1 MKKHFQTIC
10 NIKNYDRDS
19 YVDMSSFKNGSFC
32 ILYEDWID
40 YYSKHYE
47 YLCHIN
53 LNYGPTHLLTLTINS
68 ELYVII
74 RNNKSIYLY
83 LIKNEFLYKTE
94 IHLMS
99 EIVYWTKTKDNQI
112 IICSKNKISFY
123 KIYKNSFLKTQ
134 NDIQIEE
141 EKYIENSLYFK
152 NKKEDSSIDEYENEE
167 NTNFQNLTI
176 VKIFELNEDYFIII
190 KQKIDKIKDFLYE
203 DSDCPCCST
212 RFYEQTNVILL
223 SVLKI
228 NKKEKKIKIVYEIEL
243 KNKNKYKLYGEQK
256 DVTNFM
262 DYFDKS
268 ICDSIEFL
276 ENKILFYIPQVD
288 NVKIIDINS
297 SFKPKYE
304 SILYN
309 SSENVENYKIIF
321 ISEKCFFRYKYK
333 YYKEDDEMN
342 LDEVNLC
349 FYHNNNKE
357 EIYDKPRFLCNFP
370 LIKKMNLLLFE
381 FDGYYLTISEEIIN
395 KNE

>member
-1 MKKHFQTIC
+1 MEKHFQTIC
-10 NIKNYDRDS
+10 NIENYYRDS

-152 NKKEDSSIDEYENEE
+152 NEKEDSSIDECENEE

-190 KQKIDKIKDFLYE
+190 KQKIDKIIDFLYE
-203 DSDCPCCST
+203 DGDCPCCSR

-243 KNKNKYKLYGEQK
+243 KNKNKYKLYYLQE
-256 DVTNFM
+256 DTNFM
-262 DYFDKS
+262 EYFDNS
-268 ICDSIEFL
+268 IYDSIDFL

-342 LDEVNLC
+342 LDKVNLC

-357 EIYDKPRFLCNFP
+357 EIYDSFP
-370 LIKKMNLLLFE
+370 YDFPPMKKMNLLLFE
-381 FDGYYLTISEEIIN
+381 FNEYYLTISEEIIN

>member
-1 MKKHFQTIC
+1 MEKHFQTIC
-10 NIKNYDRDS
+10 NIENYGCDR

-32 ILYEDWID
+32 ILYEGFID

-47 YLCHIN
+47 YLCYIN

-83 LIKNEFLYKTE
+83 LIKNEFLYKTQ

-152 NKKEDSSIDEYENEE
+152 NKKEDSSINKYENEE

-190 KQKIDKIKDFLYE
+190 KQKIDKIKDFLYKDE
-203 DSDCPCCST
+203 DGGCACCWT
-212 RFYEQTNVILL
+212 IFYEQTNVILL

-243 KNKNKYKLYGEQK
+243 KNKNKYKLYYLQK

-309 SSENVENYKIIF
+309 SSEDVEKYKIIF

-333 YYKEDDEMN
+333 YYKSGD
-342 LDEVNLC
+342 LDNANLC
-349 FYHNNNKE
+349 FYYNNNKE
-357 EIYDKPRFLCNFP
+357 EIYDRFLYDFP
-370 LIKKMNLLLFE
+370 LMKKMNLLLFE
-381 FDGYYLTISEEIIN
+381 THGYYLTISEEIIN
-395 KNE
+395 KNDN

>member
-1 MKKHFQTIC
+1 MEKHFQTIC
-10 NIKNYDRDS
+10 DIENYYRDS

-167 NTNFQNLTI
+167 NTGFQNLTI

-190 KQKIDKIKDFLYE
+190 KQKIDKIIDFLYE
-203 DSDCPCCST
+203 DGDCPCCSR

-243 KNKNKYKLYGEQK
+243 KNKNKYKLYYLQE
-256 DVTNFM
+256 DTNFM
-262 DYFDKS
+262 EYFDNS
-268 ICDSIEFL
+268 IYDSIDFL

-357 EIYDKPRFLCNFP
+357 EIYDSVPYDFP
-370 LIKKMNLLLFE
+370 PMKKMNLLLFE
-381 FDGYYLTISEEIIN
+381 FNKYYLTISEEIIN

>member
-1 MKKHFQTIC
+1 MIKHFQTIC
-10 NIKNYDRDS
+10 NIENYDRDS
-19 YVDMSSFKNGSFC
+19 CVDMSSFKNGSFC

-152 NKKEDSSIDEYENEE
+152 NKKEDSSINKYENEE

-176 VKIFELNEDYFIII
+176 
-190 KQKIDKIKDFLYE
+190 
-203 DSDCPCCST
+203 
-212 RFYEQTNVILL
+212 
-223 SVLKI
+223 
-228 NKKEKKIKIVYEIEL
+228 
-243 KNKNKYKLYGEQK
+243 
-256 DVTNFM
+256 
-262 DYFDKS
+262 
-268 ICDSIEFL
+268 
-276 ENKILFYIPQVD
+276 
-288 NVKIIDINS
+288 
-297 SFKPKYE
+297 
-304 SILYN
+304 
-309 SSENVENYKIIF
+309 
-321 ISEKCFFRYKYK
+321 
-333 YYKEDDEMN
+333 
-342 LDEVNLC
+342 
-349 FYHNNNKE
+349 
-357 EIYDKPRFLCNFP
+357 
-370 LIKKMNLLLFE
+370 
-381 FDGYYLTISEEIIN
+381 
-395 KNE
+395 

>member
-1 MKKHFQTIC
+1 MEKHFQTIC
-10 NIKNYDRDS
+10 NIENYYRDS

-152 NKKEDSSIDEYENEE
+152 NKKEDSSINKYENEE

-190 KQKIDKIKDFLYE
+190 KQKIDKIKDFLDE
-203 DSDCPCCST
+203 DGDCPCCST

-243 KNKNKYKLYGEQK
+243 KNKNKYKLYYLQE
-256 DVTNFM
+256 DTNFM
-262 DYFDKS
+262 EYFDNS
-268 ICDSIEFL
+268 IYDSIDFL

-342 LDEVNLC
+342 LDKVNLC

-357 EIYDKPRFLCNFP
+357 EIYDSFP
-370 LIKKMNLLLFE
+370 YDFPPMKKMNLLLFE
-381 FDGYYLTISEEIIN
+381 FNEYYLTISEEIIN

>member
-1 MKKHFQTIC
+1 MEKHFQTIC
-10 NIKNYDRDS
+10 NIENYYRDS

-152 NKKEDSSIDEYENEE
+152 NKKEDSSINKYENEE

-190 KQKIDKIKDFLYE
+190 KQKIDKIIDFLYE
-203 DSDCPCCST
+203 DGDCPCCSR

-243 KNKNKYKLYGEQK
+243 KNKNKYKLYYLQE
-256 DVTNFM
+256 DTNFM
-262 DYFDKS
+262 EYFDNS
-268 ICDSIEFL
+268 IYDSIDFL

-342 LDEVNLC
+342 LDKVNLC

-357 EIYDKPRFLCNFP
+357 EIYDSFP
-370 LIKKMNLLLFE
+370 YDFPPMKKMNLLLFE
-381 FDGYYLTISEEIIN
+381 FNEYYLTISEEIIN

>member
-1 MKKHFQTIC
+1 MEKHFQTIC
-10 NIKNYDRDS
+10 DIENYYRDS

-167 NTNFQNLTI
+167 NTGFQNLTI

-190 KQKIDKIKDFLYE
+190 KQKIDKIIDFLYE
-203 DSDCPCCST
+203 DGDCPCCSR

-243 KNKNKYKLYGEQK
+243 KNKNKYKLYYLQE
-256 DVTNFM
+256 DTNFM
-262 DYFDKS
+262 EYFDNS
-268 ICDSIEFL
+268 IYDSIDFL

-357 EIYDKPRFLCNFP
+357 EIYDSVPYDFP
-370 LIKKMNLLLFE
+370 PMKKMNLLLFE
-381 FDGYYLTISEEIIN
+381 FNEYYLTISEEIIN

>member
-1 MKKHFQTIC
+1 MEKHFQTIC
-10 NIKNYDRDS
+10 DIENYYRDS

-123 KIYKNSFLKTQ
+123 KIYKNFFLKTQ

-152 NKKEDSSIDEYENEE
+152 NKKEDSSINKYENEE

-190 KQKIDKIKDFLYE
+190 KQKIDKIINFLYE
-203 DSDCPCCST
+203 DGDCPCCSIG
-212 RFYEQTNVILL
+212 FYEQTNVILL

-243 KNKNKYKLYGEQK
+243 KNKNKYKLYYLQE
-256 DVTNFM
+256 DTNFM
-262 DYFDKS
+262 EYFDNS
-268 ICDSIEFL
+268 IYDSIDFL

-342 LDEVNLC
+342 LDKVNLC

-357 EIYDKPRFLCNFP
+357 EIYDSVPYDFP
-370 LIKKMNLLLFE
+370 PMKKMNLLLFE
-381 FDGYYLTISEEIIN
+381 FNEYYLTISEEIIN

>member
-1 MKKHFQTIC
+1 MEKHFQTIC
-10 NIKNYDRDS
+10 NIENYYRDS

-152 NKKEDSSIDEYENEE
+152 NKKEDSSINKYINEE

-190 KQKIDKIKDFLYE
+190 KQKIDKIIDFLYE
-203 DSDCPCCST
+203 DGDCPCCSR

-243 KNKNKYKLYGEQK
+243 KNKNKYKLYYLQE
-256 DVTNFM
+256 DTNFM
-262 DYFDKS
+262 EYFDNS
-268 ICDSIEFL
+268 IYDSIDFL

-342 LDEVNLC
+342 LDIVNLC

-357 EIYDKPRFLCNFP
+357 EIYDSFP
-370 LIKKMNLLLFE
+370 YDFPPMKKMNLLLFE
-381 FDGYYLTISEEIIN
+381 FNKYYLTISEEIIN

>member
-1 MKKHFQTIC
+1 MEKHFQTIC
-10 NIKNYDRDS
+10 DIENYYRDS

-167 NTNFQNLTI
+167 NTGFQNLTI

-190 KQKIDKIKDFLYE
+190 KQKIDKIIFL
-203 DSDCPCCST
+203 DIDGDCPCCYT
-212 RFYEQTNVILL
+212 KFYEQTNVILL

-243 KNKNKYKLYGEQK
+243 KNKNKYKLYYLQE
-256 DVTNFM
+256 DTNFM
-262 DYFDKS
+262 EYFDNS
-268 ICDSIEFL
+268 IYDSIDFL

-357 EIYDKPRFLCNFP
+357 EIYDSVPYDFP
-370 LIKKMNLLLFE
+370 PMKKMNLLLFE
-381 FDGYYLTISEEIIN
+381 FNEYYLTISEEIIN

>member
-47 YLCHIN
+47 YLCYIN

-83 LIKNEFLYKTE
+83 LIKNEFLYKTQ

-152 NKKEDSSIDEYENEE
+152 NEKEDSSIDEYENEE

-190 KQKIDKIKDFLYE
+190 KQKIDKIINFLYE
-203 DSDCPCCST
+203 DCDCPCCSIG
-212 RFYEQTNVILL
+212 FYEQTNVILL

-243 KNKNKYKLYGEQK
+243 KNKNKYKKYYLQK
-256 DVTNFM
+256 DTNFM

-342 LDEVNLC
+342 LDKVNLC

-357 EIYDKPRFLCNFP
+357 EIYDSFP
-370 LIKKMNLLLFE
+370 YDFPPMKKMNLLLFE
-381 FDGYYLTISEEIIN
+381 FNEYYLTISEEIIN

>member
-1 MKKHFQTIC
+1 MEKHFQTIC
-10 NIKNYDRDS
+10 NIENYYRDS
-19 YVDMSSFKNGSFC
+19 YVDMSSFKNGS
-32 ILYEDWID
+32 
-40 YYSKHYE
+40 
-47 YLCHIN
+47 
-53 LNYGPTHLLTLTINS
+53 PTHLLTLTINS

-167 NTNFQNLTI
+167 NTGFQNLTI

-190 KQKIDKIKDFLYE
+190 KQKIDKIIDFLYE
-203 DSDCPCCST
+203 DGDCPCCSR

-243 KNKNKYKLYGEQK
+243 KNKNKYKLYYLQE
-256 DVTNFM
+256 DTNFM
-262 DYFDKS
+262 EYFDNS
-268 ICDSIEFL
+268 IYDSIDFL

-342 LDEVNLC
+342 LDKVNLC

-357 EIYDKPRFLCNFP
+357 EIYDSFP
-370 LIKKMNLLLFE
+370 YDFPPMKKMNLLLFE
-381 FDGYYLTISEEIIN
+381 FNEYYLTISEEIIN

>member
-10 NIKNYDRDS
+10 NIENYDIDS

-83 LIKNEFLYKTE
+83 LIKNEFLYKTQ

-123 KIYKNSFLKTQ
+123 KIYKNFFLKTQ

-152 NKKEDSSIDEYENEE
+152 NKKEDSSINKYENEE

-190 KQKIDKIKDFLYE
+190 KQKIDKIIDIL
-203 DSDCPCCST
+203 DIDGDCPCCYT
-212 RFYEQTNVILL
+212 KFYEQTNVILL

-243 KNKNKYKLYGEQK
+243 KNKNEYKLYGLQK

-309 SSENVENYKIIF
+309 TSEDVVEKYKIIF

-333 YYKEDDEMN
+333 YYYNGNEMN
-342 LDEVNLC
+342 LDNANFC
-349 FYHNNNKE
+349 FYYNNNKE
-357 EIYDKPRFLCNFP
+357 EIYDIP
-370 LIKKMNLLLFE
+370 LMKKMNLLLFE

-395 KNE
+395 KNDN

>member
-10 NIKNYDRDS
+10 NIENYGIDS

-83 LIKNEFLYKTE
+83 LIKNEFLYKTQ

-123 KIYKNSFLKTQ
+123 KIYKNFFLKTQ

-152 NKKEDSSIDEYENEE
+152 NKKEDSSINKYENEE

-190 KQKIDKIKDFLYE
+190 KQKIDKIIDIL
-203 DSDCPCCST
+203 DIDGDCPCCYT
-212 RFYEQTNVILL
+212 KFYEQTNVILL

-243 KNKNKYKLYGEQK
+243 KNKNEYKLYGLQK

-309 SSENVENYKIIF
+309 TSEDVVEKYKIIF

-333 YYKEDDEMN
+333 YYYNGNEMN
-342 LDEVNLC
+342 LDNANFC
-349 FYHNNNKE
+349 FYYNNNKE
-357 EIYDKPRFLCNFP
+357 EIYDIP
-370 LIKKMNLLLFE
+370 LMKKMNLLLFE

-395 KNE
+395 KNDN

>member
-10 NIKNYDRDS
+10 NIEIYNRKYI
-19 YVDMSSFKNGSFC
+19 DMSSFKNGSFC
-32 ILYEDWID
+32 ILYENYIE

-47 YLCHIN
+47 YLYYIN

-83 LIKNEFLYKTE
+83 LIKNKFLYKTE

-123 KIYKNSFLKTQ
+123 KIYKNCFLKTQ
-134 NDIQIEE
+134 NDVQIEE
-141 EKYIENSLYFK
+141 ETYIKNSLYFK
-152 NKKEDSSIDEYENEE
+152 NKKEHSSINKYENEE
-167 NTNFQNLTI
+167 NTNFQNLSI
-176 VKIFELNEDYFIII
+176 AKIFELDDDYIIII
-190 KQKIDKIKDFLYE
+190 KQEIDKIDYFLGE
-203 DSDCPCCST
+203 TSDCPCCSII
-212 RFYEQTNVILL
+212 FYEQTDVILL
-223 SVLKI
+223 SVLKL

-243 KNKNKYKLYGEQK
+243 KNKFKYNKYYCEKEI
-256 DVTNFM
+256 NFM
-262 DYFDKS
+262 KYFDNS

-276 ENKILFYIPQVD
+276 ENKIMFYIPQVN

-297 SFKPKYE
+297 SFRPKYE

-309 SSENVENYKIIF
+309 SSEECIESYKIIF
-321 ISEKCFFRYKYK
+321 ISEKCFFRFKYK
-333 YYKEDDEMN
+333 YYKNDGEMCLDDGN
-342 LDEVNLC
+342 LS
-349 FYHNNNKE
+349 FYYNNKE
-357 EIYDKPRFLCNFP
+357 EEIYYNYLC

-381 FDGYYLTISEEIIN
+381 LNEDYLTVSEEIIN
-395 KNE
+395 NNDN

>member
-1 MKKHFQTIC
+1 MEKHFQTIC
-10 NIKNYDRDS
+10 NIENYYRDS

-152 NKKEDSSIDEYENEE
+152 NKKEDSSINKYINEE

-190 KQKIDKIKDFLYE
+190 KQKIDKIKDFLDE
-203 DSDCPCCST
+203 DGDCPCCSR

-243 KNKNKYKLYGEQK
+243 KNKNKYKLYYLQE
-256 DVTNFM
+256 DTNFM
-262 DYFDKS
+262 EYFDNS
-268 ICDSIEFL
+268 IYDSIDFL

-342 LDEVNLC
+342 LDIVNLC

-357 EIYDKPRFLCNFP
+357 EIYDSFP
-370 LIKKMNLLLFE
+370 YDFPPMKKMNLLLFE
-381 FDGYYLTISEEIIN
+381 FNKYYLTISEEIIN

>member
-1 MKKHFQTIC
+1 MEKHFQTIC
-10 NIKNYDRDS
+10 NIENYGCDS

-152 NKKEDSSIDEYENEE
+152 NKKEDSSINKYENEE

-190 KQKIDKIKDFLYE
+190 KQKIDKIIDFLYE
-203 DSDCPCCST
+203 DGDCPCCSR

-243 KNKNKYKLYGEQK
+243 KNKNKYKLYYLQE
-256 DVTNFM
+256 DTNFM
-262 DYFDKS
+262 EYFDNS
-268 ICDSIEFL
+268 IYDSIDFL

-309 SSENVENYKIIF
+309 SSEDVEKYKIIF

-342 LDEVNLC
+342 LDKVNLC

-357 EIYDKPRFLCNFP
+357 EIYDSFP
-370 LIKKMNLLLFE
+370 YDFPPMKKMNLLLFE
-381 FDGYYLTISEEIIN
+381 FNEYYLTISEEIIN